1 MDLQVFSA
9 TKAKCKSWKKCKSMC
24 MFNLYKIDI
33 IFCELYPDMCIM
45 LHIAKKLC
53 VEKGKIL

>member
-45 LHIAKKLC
+45 LHIAKKTVC
-53 VEKGKIL
+53 